1 MLVTLILPQ
10 LIFQCLGDGKAY
22 GGKNWQGWRGSFRQY
37 REKMESRYNTDKD
50 IIAKLKLATT
60 KEEQENIM
68 LGASDEMRQYANSVG
83 MSIEKM
89 EKFNEQAK
97 ASAHPLQALKA
108 NIKGIG
114 KAFLS
119 YSIQFAAFWGV
130 SKFIEWVVNGIDA
143 QVNALKYA
151 TEAAENLNKAYE
163 DMNTTQKQN
172 TKTVEEYGKTWEKL
186 KDGVDE
192 QGKNVSLSDDEY
204 EQYKESINQI
214 VSILPGI
221 TSGWDASNNAILMN
235 VQSMDELNAAL
246 EEYAQK
252 QREQI
257 LSGDETKAFQS
268 KAGQIDLA
276 EETQTLDYAK
286 TLISAIKSNNVEGI
300 KETLDDVFL
309 QFDLKGGNYIAEALN
324 HHGFAGFNGDGDYSY
339 KGVPSTVSDDI
350 NLLTRSE
357 QLLDELENY
366 VTSNS
371 ESVESITQGWKDI
384 ATTWTAIQFSS
395 APSKLNA
402 SNL

>member
-10 LIFQCLGDGKAY
+10 LILQFVPKGEGFKGGITQSPY
-22 GGKNWQGWRGSFRQY
+22 GALQKYQKRIEQ
-37 REKMESRYNTDKD
+37 RYDQDKKVID
-50 IIAKLKLATT
+50 KLKLATT

-83 MSIEKM
+83 ISIEKM

-163 DMNTTQKQN
+163 DMNTAQKQN

-235 VQSMDELNAAL
+235 V
-246 EEYAQK
+246 
-252 QREQI
+252 
-257 LSGDETKAFQS
+257 
-268 KAGQIDLA
+268 
-276 EETQTLDYAK
+276 
-286 TLISAIKSNNVEGI
+286 
-300 KETLDDVFL
+300 
-309 QFDLKGGNYIAEALN
+309 
-324 HHGFAGFNGDGDYSY
+324 
-339 KGVPSTVSDDI
+339 
-350 NLLTRSE
+350 
-357 QLLDELENY
+357 
-366 VTSNS
+366 
-371 ESVESITQGWKDI
+371 
-384 ATTWTAIQFSS
+384 
-395 APSKLNA
+395 
-402 SNL
+402 

>member
-1 MLVTLILPQ
+1 M
-10 LIFQCLGDGKAY
+10 GDGKAY
-22 GGKNWQGWRGSFRQY
+22 NGKNWQGWRGAFHQY
-37 REKMESRYNTDKD
+37 QDKINDRYDKD
-50 IIAKLKLATT
+50 AEVIRKLKLATT

-83 MSIEKM
+83 MSTEKM

-97 ASAHPLQALKA
+97 ASAHPIQALKVG
-108 NIKGIG
+108 IKGLGKELAAIG
-114 KAFLS
+114 
-119 YSIQFAAFWGV
+119 IQFAAFWLV
-130 SKFIEWVVNGIDA
+130 SKIIEWAVNGIDA

-151 TEAAENLNKAYE
+151 KEAAENLNKAYE

-268 KAGQIDLA
+268 KAGQIDLT

-286 TLISAIKSNNVEGI
+286 TLISTG
-300 KETLDDVFL
+300 
-309 QFDLKGGNYIAEALN
+309 
-324 HHGFAGFNGDGDYSY
+324 
-339 KGVPSTVSDDI
+339 
-350 NLLTRSE
+350 
-357 QLLDELENY
+357 
-366 VTSNS
+366 
-371 ESVESITQGWKDI
+371 
-384 ATTWTAIQFSS
+384 
-395 APSKLNA
+395 
-402 SNL
+402 

>member
-10 LIFQCLGDGKAY
+10 LVFQYFGDGKAF
-22 GGKNWQGWRGSFRQY
+22 GGKNWQGWRGAFHQY
-37 REKMESRYNTDKD
+37 QEKINDRYAKDKD
-50 IIAKLKLATT
+50 VIDQLRVATT

-97 ASAHPLQALKA
+97 ASAHPIQALKVG
-108 NIKGIG
+108 IKGLGKELAAIG
-114 KAFLS
+114 
-119 YSIQFAAFWGV
+119 IQFAAFWLV
-130 SKFIEWVVNGIDA
+130 SKIIEWAANGIDA
-143 QVNALKYA
+143 QINALKYA
-151 TEAAENLNKAYE
+151 KEAAENLNKAYE

-286 TLISAIKSNNVEGI
+286 TLISTG
-300 KETLDDVFL
+300 
-309 QFDLKGGNYIAEALN
+309 
-324 HHGFAGFNGDGDYSY
+324 
-339 KGVPSTVSDDI
+339 
-350 NLLTRSE
+350 
-357 QLLDELENY
+357 
-366 VTSNS
+366 
-371 ESVESITQGWKDI
+371 
-384 ATTWTAIQFSS
+384 
-395 APSKLNA
+395 
-402 SNL
+402 